1 MFSLPL
7 VPLLDPYHINVRDWI
22 KHHSRAQTQ
31 FCLKLLKKCN
41 RKLKVLYDIN
51 VYLFYLQI
59 DMQPNP
65 VEIFQIVY
73 DQGLCT
79 MCAPFYIAWADELD
93 KNDDIKLADQ
103 IFELGI
109 RVQAQPLE
117 LLKEAHL

>member
-1 MFSLPL
+1 M
-7 VPLLDPYHINVRDWI
+7 
-22 KHHSRAQTQ
+22 
-31 FCLKLLKKCN
+31 
-41 RKLKVLYDIN
+41 
-51 VYLFYLQI
+51 LFIFILYLQI

-65 VEIFQIVY
+65 VEIFQLVY

-93 KNDDIKLADQ
+93 KNDDLKLADQ